1 VRAFFINYMNQPPKS
16 LSAPKSP
23 SSKRASNS
31 KRRTLADFGDLVFL
45 ERAARRA
52 CFVPIP
58 RAVARLMESNNDG
71 SDANGIELNV
81 GRGRIGASL
90 PWSKNGADIAPLSE
104 SRLGDHAAEARS
116 IMLVVDQRLAMH
128 FGSRS
133 KTKSVVAAEIAAF
146 IAWRALAQDTRIGAL
161 VFNDRKIDWLWPNCN
176 RLSVMLILHAVLNQ
190 NHALVHNGNGGFN
203 TDMLNRALRRID
215 RDAKD
220 DFTVFLI
227 TDASGYNDETRAL
240 LASISQ
246 RCHLQLLLIVDPRQ
260 KKFSKTRWLL
270 SKGFLSKSRGR
281 GGRDEAWLSL
291 NPGARSGI
299 RSEGGWPGKIPIIR
313 FSTWDSAVEQLRRA
327 ARKSILPP
335 QDRPAQPVRHHRNG
349 NGNGK
354 HNGFTNTIPK
364 DLAIPLNTST
374 TTQRSRPQL

>member
-1 VRAFFINYMNQPPKS
+1 MNQPPAKS
-16 LSAPKSP
+16 LNAPKPP

-31 KRRTLADFGDLVFL
+31 KRRTLADFGDLVYL

-58 RAVARLMESNNDG
+58 RAVARLMEANNG
-71 SDANGIELNV
+71 AHTANDGIELNN
-81 GRGRIGASL
+81 GRGRMPM
-90 PWSKNGADIAPLSE
+90 PWSKNGISLAPVNE
-104 SRLGDHAAEARS
+104 SGLPNHAAES
-116 IMLVVDQRLAMH
+116 HSVMLVVDQRLAMH

-190 NHALVHNGNGGFN
+190 NHALAHNGKGGFN
-203 TDMLNRALRRID
+203 SVMLNRALRRID

-220 DFTVFLI
+220 DFSLFLI
-227 TDASGYNDETRAL
+227 TDASGYNEETRTL

-246 RCHLQLLLIVDPRQ
+246 RCNLRLLLIVDPRQ

-270 SKGFLSKSRGR
+270 SKRFVSRGR
-281 GGRDEAWLSL
+281 AGRDDAWLSL
-291 NPGARSGI
+291 NPGGRPQINGES
-299 RSEGGWPGKIPIIR
+299 SWPGKIPILR
-313 FSTWDSAVEQLRRA
+313 FSTWESAVEQLRRA

-349 NGNGK
+349 NGK
-354 HNGFTNTIPK
+354 HNGFSNTTQN
-364 DLAIPLNTST
+364 DLAIPLNGTT
-374 TTQRSRPQL
+374 TTQRYRPQL

>member
-1 VRAFFINYMNQPPKS
+1 MNQPPRS
-16 LSAPKSP
+16 LSASKPPSP
-23 SSKRASNS
+23 KRASNS

-58 RAVARLMESNNDG
+58 RAVARLMESSNDG
-71 SDANGIELNV
+71 RNANGGIELND
-81 GRGRIGASL
+81 GRRRSPASL
-90 PWSKNGADIAPLSE
+90 PWSKNGVSLAPVSE
-104 SRLGDHAAEARS
+104 SGFGDHAAESRS
-116 IMLVVDQRLAMH
+116 VMLVVDQRLAMH

-133 KTKSVVAAEIAAF
+133 KTKSVVSAEIAAF
-146 IAWRALAQDTRIGAL
+146 IAWRALAQDTRVGAL

-190 NHALVHNGNGGFN
+190 NHALAHNGKGGFN
-203 TDMLNRALRRID
+203 SDMLNRALRRID
-215 RDAKD
+215 RDAKN
-220 DFTVFLI
+220 DFDVFLI
-227 TDASGYNDETRAL
+227 TDASGYNEETRAL

-246 RCHLQLLLIVDPRQ
+246 RCHLRLLLIVDPRQ

-270 SKGFLSKSRGR
+270 SKRFLSTSRGR
-281 GGRDEAWLSL
+281 VGRDEAWLSL
-291 NPGARSGI
+291 NPGARSEMLSKGC
-299 RSEGGWPGKIPIIR
+299 SSGKIPILR

-349 NGNGK
+349 NGK
-354 HNGFTNTIPK
+354 HNGFNDTTPK
-364 DLAIPLNTST
+364 DLPIPLNAP
-374 TTQRSRPQL
+374 TTQRYRPQL

>member
-1 VRAFFINYMNQPPKS
+1 MNQPPKS

-23 SSKRASNS
+23 SSKRASIS

-58 RAVARLMESNNDG
+58 RAVARLMESNNQTHC
-71 SDANGIELNV
+71 ANADIELHD
-81 GRGRIGASL
+81 GRGHIPGSP
-90 PWSKNGADIAPLSE
+90 PWSKNGVNLAPVNQSGL
-104 SRLGDHAAEARS
+104 RNHPAEARS
-116 IMLVVDQRLAMH
+116 VMLVVDQRLAMH

-146 IAWRALAQDTRIGAL
+146 IAWRALAQDARIGAL
-161 VFNDRKIDWLWPNCN
+161 VFNDRKIDWLWPNCS

-190 NHALVHNGNGGFN
+190 NHALTHNGKGDFN
-203 TDMLNRALRRID
+203 SEMLNRALRRID
-215 RDAKD
+215 RDAKG
-220 DFTVFLI
+220 DFAIFLI

-246 RCHLQLLLIVDPRQ
+246 RCHLRLLLIVDPRQ

-270 SKGFLSKSRGR
+270 SKRFLSRSRGR

-291 NPGARSGI
+291 NPGSRSQI
-299 RSEGGWPGKIPIIR
+299 FSEGSWPGKIPIIR
-313 FSTWDSAVEQLRRA
+313 FSTWESAVEQLRRTS
-327 ARKSILPP
+327 RKSILPP
-335 QDRPAQPVRHHRNG
+335 QDRPAQPARHSRNRNG
-349 NGNGK
+349 N
-354 HNGFTNTIPK
+354 HNRFNTATPK
-364 DLAIPLNTST
+364 DLPLPLNGSASA
-374 TTQRSRPQL
+374 TTQRYRPQSL